1 MKKKLILLFSMML
14 CIMSL
19 VGCGAGFKKPTVEE
33 VLEKM
38 QTKMKDAT
46 SMEST
51 MVMDIEMTMGSQG
64 FEAPMDIDGEFDFEV
79 FEESDDNGI
88 THISGLTSVDAM
100 GEVLEEEFESYTVI
114 DGDEVTTYTSSD
126 GYWVKETSER
136 DEDEDN
142 ENVFDFSDFEED
154 LKLEEDTEKYNG
166 VDCYVLRG
174 KVDSESL
181 SDFPAMSMNPLED
194 VSDDSID
201 MTMSLFVNKKSYELV
216 GFVVSADS
224 FEEEAD
230 GLTVS
235 LDKMVMELKV
245 NSFNSLDKIKIPK
258 SVLDAASNESY
269 IYFEDDSSSEDFDFD
284 FEDED
289 AFEDEDLN
297 FSFEFSTGDNNTS
310 DDYDDEEDSKK
321 PDNEETQ
328 QQSDNEDASTSS
340 DDKDKDTS
348 SGDVATETNEG
359 ICTSPWTD
367 MKFMFEGKELHLP
380 DPYSTFEV
388 NGWYYSPEENGVT
401 ADYVLNANE
410 YSIGTTSLSNDK
422 YDDFEV
428 DVNIGFSN
436 PNNSTT
442 KLTDCNVWTFSADV
456 YYAMKNSSKYP
467 SMSVNGLQFGD
478 SEDKLLEKLGTDYY
492 STYHSDSLGYTTY
505 DYRVDYDLYFELCV
519 YPDYGITEM
528 SLKSYP

>member
-19 VGCGAGFKKPTVEE
+19 VGCGGFKKPTVEE

-38 QTKMKDAT
+38 QTKMEDTT

-51 MVMDIEMTMGSQG
+51 LLIDIEMTMASQG
-64 FEAPMDIDGEFDFEV
+64 IEASMNIDGEFDFEV
-79 FEESDDNGI
+79 LEESDDEST
-88 THISGLTSVDAM
+88 THISGTMTMDAM
-100 GEVLEEEFESYTVI
+100 DEVIEEEFESYTVI
-114 DGDEVTTYTSSD
+114 DGDEVVTYSATD
-126 GYWVKETSER
+126 GYWIKEVSEYE
-136 DEDEDN
+136 EDDDDGEI
-142 ENVFDFSDFEED
+142 FDFSDFEED
-154 LKLEEDTEKYNG
+154 LKLEDDIEKYNG
-166 VDCYVLRG
+166 VDCYVLKG

-181 SDFPAMSMNPLED
+181 NKFPTTTMDSMTGML
-194 VSDDSID
+194 DDSVD
-201 MTMSLFVNKKSYELV
+201 MYLTIFINKKSYELA
-216 GFVVSADS
+216 GFVVSAES
-224 FEEEAD
+224 FEEESD
-230 GLTVS
+230 GITVS
-235 LDKMVMELKV
+235 LDKMVMEFKIEGIDSV
-245 NSFNSLDKIKIPK
+245 DKIKIPK

-269 IYFEDDSSSEDFDFD
+269 IYFEDDYTSDDFDSGKDDFSSDDFDFS
-284 FEDED
+284 FGNEDD
-289 AFEDEDLN
+289 D
-297 FSFEFSTGDNNTS
+297 SSS
-310 DDYDDEEDSKK
+310 DDVVESDKEEDSKK
-321 PDNEETQ
+321 PDKEETQ
-328 QQSDNEDASTSS
+328 QQSGNEDASTSL
-340 DDKDKDTS
+340 DEKDKDTP
-348 SGDVATETNEG
+348 SGNVETNEG
-359 ICTSPWTD
+359 ICTSTWTD

-380 DPYSTFEV
+380 DPYSNFEV
-388 NGWYYSPEENGVT
+388 NGWYFSPEENGVT

-410 YSIGTTSLSNDK
+410 YSIGITSLSNDK

-436 PNNSTT
+436 PNSSTT

-505 DYRVDYDLYFELCV
+505 EYQVDYDLYFELCV